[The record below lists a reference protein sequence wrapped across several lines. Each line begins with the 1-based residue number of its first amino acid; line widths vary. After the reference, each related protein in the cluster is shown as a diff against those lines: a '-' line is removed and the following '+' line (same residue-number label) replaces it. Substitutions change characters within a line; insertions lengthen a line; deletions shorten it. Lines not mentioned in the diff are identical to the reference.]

1 MNLSVPHI
9 DHHTEAN
16 LAQRIALA
24 KSRVSRRA
32 QWSAFVLALIGSDVI
47 AAVLAFQLA
56 YFIRFELFTS
66 LFNGG
71 VWPTKSFYDYLSL
84 IFLVPLWVLLYWVV
98 GLYNRQNLLG
108 GVQEYALIFR
118 ATTISFLIV
127 IIAGFLQPDLI
138 IARGWLLMAWA
149 FTFLLTAFSR
159 FCLRRVVYYL
169 RQHGFF
175 LSPTVIV
182 GANEEGRWL
191 ANQLRGWKTSG
202 FHIVGFVDEKVYPG
216 TMLFGNLRALG
227 MVDELDA
234 IISKYQVEELV
245 LATSSIS
252 SRNKMLDVFQRYG
265 IDSNVNVRMSSGL
278 YEIITTGL
286 TVNEFAYV
294 PLVGVNK
301 IRLTGIDE
309 IFKLCLDY
317 IITLPGMIVVLPLLG
332 ILALL
337 VKFDSPGPVLH
348 RRRVM
353 GMNGRQYDALKFRTM
368 HVNGDEVLATYPELG
383 AELARN
389 HKLKN
394 DPRIT
399 RIGRF
404 LRKYS
409 LDELPQLFNVLRREM
424 SLVGP
429 RMISPAEMA
438 NYGQWGINLLTV
450 RPGITGLW
458 QVSGRSDVSYQDR
471 VRLDMH
477 YIRNW
482 NIWLDLQL
490 LIQTPT
496 VVIKGRGAY

>member
-16 LAQRIALA
+16 LAQRIARA
-24 KSRVSRRA
+24 KSRVSRRT
-32 QWSAFVLALIGSDVI
+32 QWNAFVLALIGSDVI
-47 AAVLAFQLA
+47 MAALAFQLA
-56 YFIRFELFTS
+56 YFIRFELFS
-66 LFNGG
+66 SIFNGG

-84 IFLVPLWVLLYWVV
+84 IFLVPLWVILYWVV

-118 ATTISFLIV
+118 ATTMSFLIV

-149 FTFLLTAFSR
+149 FTFLLTASSR

-191 ANQLRGWKTSG
+191 ANQLRSWKTSG
-202 FHIVGFVDEKVYPG
+202 LHVVGFVDEKVYPG
-216 TMLFGNLRALG
+216 TVLFGNLRALG
-227 MVDELDA
+227 MVEELDA

-252 SRNKMLDVFQRYG
+252 SRNKILDVFQRYG

-317 IITLPGMIVVLPLLG
+317 LITLPSMIIVLPLMG

-337 VKFDSPGPVLH
+337 VKLDSPGPVLH
-348 RRRVM
+348 WRRVM
-353 GMNGRQYDALKFRTM
+353 GMNGQQYDALKFRTM
-368 HVNGDEVLATYPELG
+368 HVNGDEVLAAYPEL
-383 AELARN
+383 AVELARN